1 MFDLLLENARLYPMV
16 ESAEQAPATTLAV
29 KDGRI
34 AALGA
39 RGAAREVIDADGRV
53 VLPGFVDC
61 HTHALYA
68 GDRMQEHSM
77 RLNGASY
84 EDIARAGGGILSTV
98 NAVRAASADEL
109 ILQTLP
115 RLQALRSEGVT
126 SIEIKSGY
134 GLSLAAELKMLR
146 AIRSLTD
153 HIDMDITATYLGAH
167 TVPADRDK
175 DDYLREIVDE
185 TLPCVRT
192 EDLADCV
199 DIFVENIAFDLDDM
213 RRVLNRAREL
223 GLPVRAHTDQL
234 SNMGGTKLA
243 AELGALSCDHLEYAS
258 ETDIRTM
265 AASGTVAVLLPG
277 AFYFLRESQL
287 PPVPVLREH
296 NVPIA
301 LATDLNPGSS
311 PIASILAA
319 MHLGAT
325 LFGLT
330 PDEVLLG
337 TTSNAALAMGKQ
349 QEIGSLA
356 VGLQANFTIWSIAEP
371 AFLVYQLGGVNP
383 DSVFFQGSKI

>member
-371 AFLVYQLGGVNP
+371 AFLVYQLGGLNP